1 MKYNEIKFEVF
12 DVNKAL
18 QGAPICE
25 ISEEEEGKAKFV
37 FYVYDFQKVVS
48 SNSDIV
54 YSGINSETKQTE
66 YYKSDYHNANTNKS
80 NNRLALVTSVIQT
93 TEDTSG
99 GTRADPDTGKNL
111 SYQISSLLP
120 KDQIAMNVLNAMLTH
135 VSIDDLQKMPDA
147 TINRLSE
154 ISYVFAQSMINTASL
169 YRNELGKT
177 TTTGEG
183 ESQETTTTSDDKNQQ
198 SLKDIAT
205 AVTSLSDEK
214 KGLFLKSSE
223 TKPINVKLTGSS
235 SSEGG
240 EMTGD
245 IVMST
250 AEGKPIE
257 TKITES
263 IMVRNPTNDV
273 LACIID
279 SQKQN
284 DKGPIPIKIDGGAIG
299 QEFRNHDNTVKQMPS
314 IVKFANEACALA
326 YDSNSKTL
334 TLTIEDATST
344 KSGLLSS
351 SVFKNITDLVSLVG
365 LNNFSFGGTT
375 YTTIQGVLTA
385 IDDRLKVLENK

>member
-25 ISEEEEGKAKFV
+25 ISEEEEKAKFV
-37 FYVYDFQKVVS
+37 CYVYDFQKVVS

-93 TEDTSG
+93 TDDTSG

-263 IMVRNPTNDV
+263 IMVRNPANDV
-273 LACIID
+273 LACVID

-385 IDDRLKVLENK
+385 IEDRIKALESK

>member
-25 ISEEEEGKAKFV
+25 VSEEEGKAKFV

-80 NNRLALVTSVIQT
+80 DNRLALVTSVIQT
-93 TEDTSG
+93 TDDTSG
-99 GTRADPDTGKNL
+99 GTRADPDTGKNF

-334 TLTIEDATST
+334 TLTIENATST

-351 SVFKNITDLVSLVG
+351 SVLKNITDLVSLVG
-365 LNNFSFGGTT
+365 LSNFSFGGTT

-385 IDDRLKVLENK
+385 IDNRLKALESK

>member
-25 ISEEEEGKAKFV
+25 ISEEEEKAKFV
-37 FYVYDFQKVVS
+37 CYVYDFQKVVS

-314 IVKFANEACALA
+314 IVKFVNEACALA

-334 TLTIEDATST
+334 TLTIENATST

-351 SVFKNITDLVSLVG
+351 SVLKNITDLVSLVG

-385 IDDRLKVLENK
+385 IDDRLKALENK

>member
-1 MKYNEIKFEVF
+1 MKYNKIEIEVF

-25 ISEEEEGKAKFV
+25 MSEEEGKGFV
-37 FYVYDFQKVVS
+37 CYIYDFQKVIS

-66 YYKSDYHNANTNKS
+66 YFNSDYANVDNKK
-80 NNRLALVTSVIQT
+80 NTLHLVTSVIQT

-99 GTRADPDTGKNL
+99 TRADPDTGKDL

-183 ESQETTTTSDDKNQQ
+183 ESQETTITSDDKNQQ

-235 SSEGG
+235 SSGDG

-273 LACIID
+273 LACVID
-279 SQKQN
+279 SQTQN

-314 IVKFANEACALA
+314 IVKFANEACALT

-334 TLTIEDATST
+334 TLAIENATST
-344 KSGLLSS
+344 KSGLLSF

-375 YTTIQGVLTA
+375 YTTIQDVLTA
-385 IDDRLKVLENK
+385 IDNRLKALESK

>member
-25 ISEEEEGKAKFV
+25 ILEEEEKAKFV
-37 FYVYDFQKVVS
+37 CYVYDFQKVVS

-66 YYKSDYHNANTNKS
+66 YYKSDYRNANTHKS
-80 NNRLALVTSVIQT
+80 NNRLAIATSVIQT
-93 TEDTSG
+93 TDDTSG
-99 GTRADPDTGKNL
+99 GTRADPDTGKNF

-135 VSIDDLQKMPDA
+135 VSIGDLQKMPDA

-235 SSEGG
+235 SSGGG

-263 IMVRNPTNDV
+263 IMVKNPTNDV

-314 IVKFANEACALA
+314 IVKFANEACTLT

-334 TLTIEDATST
+334 TLTIENATST
-344 KSGLLSS
+344 KSGLLSF

-385 IDDRLKVLENK
+385 IDNRIKALESK